1 MTAMATTVEDLRAAP
16 GVPLSRLVRV
26 ELRKMIDTRA
36 GMWLFIAIG
45 VVTVAAVT
53 LFLFF
58 AEPQDLTF
66 INFASIALT
75 PQGFLLPIL
84 GILLITSE
92 WGQRTGLVTFTLE
105 PNRDRVVIAK
115 VSAALIVGLIAVAVL
130 LAVAALGNVLGSATQ
145 DGDGSWTFGGQGLSY
160 VLILQ
165 VSAIIQ
171 GLAFGMILMNSA
183 AAIVTY
189 FVLPLVFGIVFSVVS
204 ALEDV
209 GPWIELGTAQT
220 PLFEFD
226 QALTGSEWA
235 QLGVASVIWI
245 ALPLIAGVIRLMR
258 AEVKSA

>member
-1 MTAMATTVEDLRAAP
+1 MSAMATTIEDLRAAP
-16 GVPLSRLVRV
+16 AVPLSRLVRV

-45 VVTVAAVT
+45 VVTTAAVT

-58 AEPQDLTF
+58 AEPADLTF
-66 INFASIALT
+66 TNFAGIALT

-92 WGQRTGLVTFTLE
+92 WGQRTALVTFTLE
-105 PNRDRVVIAK
+105 PHRSRVVLAK
-115 VSAALIVGLIAVAVL
+115 VLAALIVGLVAVGVL
-130 LAVAALGNVLGSATQ
+130 LAVAALGNALGSAIQ
-145 DGDGSWTFGGQGLSY
+145 DGNGSWTFGGQGLSY

-189 FVLPLVFGIVFSVVS
+189 FVLPLAFSIVFSLVN
-204 ALEDV
+204 ALEDIA
-209 GPWIELGTAQT
+209 PWIDLGTAQT

-226 QALTGSEWA
+226 EALSGSDWA
-235 QLGVASVIWI
+235 HLGVASLIWI
-245 ALPLIAGVIRLMR
+245 AVPLVAGVIRLLR

>member
-1 MTAMATTVEDLRAAP
+1 MSAIATTVDEFRATPA
-16 GVPLSRLVRV
+16 VPLGRLVQV
-26 ELRKMIDTRA
+26 ELRKMVDTRA
-36 GMWLFIAIG
+36 GMWLFAAIG

-66 INFASIALT
+66 ANFAGVALT

-92 WGQRTGLVTFTLE
+92 WGQRTALVTFTLE
-105 PNRDRVVIAK
+105 PNRARVVVAK
-115 VSAALIVGLIAVAVL
+115 VLAALIVSLIAVAVL
-130 LAVAALGNVLGSATQ
+130 LGVAALGNVLGSAIQ

-165 VSAIIQ
+165 IGSIIQ

-189 FVLPLVFGIVFSVVS
+189 FVLPLVFGIVFGLVT

-209 GPWIELGTAQT
+209 APWVDIGTAQT

-226 QALTGSEWA
+226 EALSGSEWA
-235 QLGVASVIWI
+235 HLGVASLIWI
-245 ALPLIAGVIRLMR
+245 ALPLVAGVIRLLR